1 MMNKKEKLETTS
13 DCLIF
18 ISLASMYLDNGM
30 VDEAIDL
37 CKSGLEIEPENEEAH
52 LIMAKAELEKGNKE
66 DARQRLLKIL
76 DKNPENKTAKELL
89 DEIGVEPSSESSN
102 EKLSNEV
109 TTTTTEEAEEKV
121 QEQIKEIASEA
132 KKILPMKQEEVIPQK
147 ETQIEIEIDENER
160 KFLIEKINTIT
171 KLEGIINCFIRTK
184 NGAIV
189 KDPQLVGN
197 IDELMPLLAS
207 LLDSAGN
214 ASKELMM
221 GELELML
228 VEIEKGVFYIFKT
241 NDFDCFILS
250 KNADNFG
257 LLKAVLPKILKVST

>member
-37 CKSGLEIEPENEEAH
+37 CKSGLDIEPENEEAH

-76 DKNPENKTAKELL
+76 NKNPKNKTAKELL
-89 DEIGVEPSSESSN
+89 DEIGVETPSKSGD
-102 EKLSNEV
+102 EKLSTKEA
-109 TTTTTEEAEEKV
+109 TTTEEEEEGKK
-121 QEQIKEIASEA
+121 EIKEPVVED
-132 KKILPMKQEEVIPQK
+132 KNTLPMKQEEVLPQK
-147 ETQIEIEIDENER
+147 ETPVEVEVDENER
-160 KFLIEKINTIT
+160 KFFTEKIAVIT
-171 KLEGIINCFIRTK
+171 KLEGIINCFFRTK
-184 NGAIV
+184 NGAII

-197 IDELMPLLAS
+197 IDELMPLLTS
-207 LLDSAGN
+207 LLDSASN
-214 ASKELMM
+214 ASKELKM

-250 KNADNFG
+250 RNADNFG
-257 LLKAVLPKILKVST
+257 LLKAVLPKILKISTQ